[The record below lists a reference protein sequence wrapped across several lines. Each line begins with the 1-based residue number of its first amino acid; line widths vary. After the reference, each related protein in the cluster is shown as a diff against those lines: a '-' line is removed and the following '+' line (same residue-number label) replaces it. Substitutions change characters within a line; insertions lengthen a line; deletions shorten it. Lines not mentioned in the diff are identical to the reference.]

1 MPAIDIG
8 GNVYRTLADPI
19 YLEDGRQ
26 VKEVWIRPND
36 TGTPVKV
43 YPEDNMLEG
52 TFACKG
58 SYVRTFTNDGWYSD
72 DNPML
77 AFTQSW
83 GYGPT
88 PDSTIRYIDVTLRCS
103 FALSVTGKAWLST
116 ASEAMGS
123 RQHVWF
129 THPRVVAFGDPSDGH
144 ARLNYARINARYD
157 FVLGP
162 ILESAYVNDEC
173 VHDRFANNATYR
185 SLEGSY
191 EFSLNAGEHTLD
203 STIAFARGSDELAF
217 QPDNMGLNQCSLGVT
232 RTSSG
237 EGYINI
243 LSIIYNSMSARSGT
257 DSRVTYTAKR
267 YLPGISFGYDSLT
280 YRNFEKNQSNNR
292 FYLTDR
298 NPPDLHPDPL
308 PQS

>member
-58 SYVRTFTNDGWYSD
+58 SYVRTFNNEQIP
-72 DNPML
+72 DNPRL
-77 AFTQSW
+77 VYTKSW
-83 GYGPT
+83 GYAPT
-88 PDSTIRYIDVTLRCS
+88 PDHLIRHIGVTLRCS
-103 FALSVTGKAWLST
+103 FALSVTGKAWLSDVY
-116 ASEAMGS
+116 EWMGDD
-123 RQHVWF
+123 RVEF
-129 THPRVVAFGDPSDGH
+129 AHPRIVAFGDPSDGY
-144 ARLNYARINARYD
+144 ARINYARVNARYD

-162 ILESAYVNDEC
+162 ISQDAYVDNEC
-173 VHDRFANNATYR
+173 VHDRFANNAMYK
-185 SLEGSY
+185 SLENSY
-191 EFSLNAGEHTLD
+191 EYSLNAGEHILD
-203 STIAFARGSDELAF
+203 SVIAFTRDSDELEF
-217 QPDNMGLNQCSLGVT
+217 QPENMGLLQCTFGVPK
-232 RTSSG
+232 SSYG
-237 EGYINI
+237 QAHIDI
-243 LSIIYNSMSARSGT
+243 LSPVYNSMWASSGT
-257 DSRVTYTAKR
+257 DSRLTYTAYR
-267 YLPGISFGYDSLT
+267 YLPGITFGYDSLT
-280 YRNFEKNQSNNR
+280 YSNFAKSQNSRR
-292 FYLTDR
+292 FYITDR

>member
-1 MPAIDIG
+1 
-8 GNVYRTLADPI
+8 VYRTLADPI
-19 YLEDGRQ
+19 YLGDGRQ
-26 VKEVWIRPND
+26 VKEVWVRPTD

-103 FALSVTGKAWLST
+103 FALSVTGRAWLSDVYQQ
-116 ASEAMGS
+116 MGS
-123 RQHVWF
+123 RQQVNF
-129 THPRVVAFGDPSDGH
+129 THPRVVAFGDPSDGV
-144 ARLNYARINARYD
+144 ARVNYARINARYD

-162 ILESAYVNDEC
+162 ISQSAYVNDEC
-173 VHDRFANNATYR
+173 VHDRFANNAMYKT
-185 SLEGSY
+185 LEDSY
-191 EFSLNAGEHTLD
+191 EFSLNAGEHILD
-203 STIAFARGSDELAF
+203 SAITFTRDSDELEF
-217 QPDNMGLNQCSLGVT
+217 QPENMGLHQCGFGVPK
-232 RTSSG
+232 TSYS
-237 EGYINI
+237 EAHINLLDI
-243 LSIIYNSMSARSGT
+243 LYLDMSARSGT
-257 DSRVTYTAKR
+257 DSRLTYTAKR
-267 YLPGISFGYDSLT
+267 YLPGITFEYDSLT
-280 YRNFEKNQSNNR
+280 YSNFAKSQNSRR
-292 FYLTDR
+292 FYITDR
-298 NPPDLHPDPL
+298 NPPDLYPDPL

>member
-8 GNVYRTLADPI
+8 GKTYRTLADPI
-19 YLEDGRQ
+19 YLKDGRQ

-36 TGTPVKV
+36 SGTPVKV

-58 SYVRTFTNDGWYSD
+58 SCVRTFTNDGWYNN

-88 PDSTIRYIDVTLRCS
+88 PDSTIRYIDVTLRYS
-103 FALSVTGKAWLST
+103 FALSVTGKAWLSD
-116 ASEAMGS
+116 AYEQMGS
-123 RQHVWF
+123 RQQVNF
-129 THPRVVAFGDPSDGH
+129 THRRVVSFGDPSDGY
-144 ARLNYARINARYD
+144 ARVNYARINARYD

-173 VHDRFANNATYR
+173 VHDRFANNAAYN

-191 EFSLNAGEHTLD
+191 EFSLNAGEHILD
-203 STIAFARGSDELAF
+203 SVITFSRDSDELTF
-217 QPDNMGLNQCSLGVT
+217 QPENMGLNQCIFGVPK
-232 RTSSG
+232 TSYG
-237 EGYINI
+237 EAHINMLTPI
-243 LSIIYNSMSARSGT
+243 YLSMYARSGT
-257 DSRVTYTAKR
+257 DSRLTYTADR
-267 YLPGISFGYDSLT
+267 YLPSISFGYDSLT
-280 YRNFEKNQSNNR
+280 YRNFEKNQSNLR
-292 FYLTDR
+292 FYITDR
-298 NPPDLHPDPL
+298 HPPDLYPDPL